1 MLLSGFCHCP
11 DDAARE
17 CSKGFFSKRSV
28 HGHACRAPAIDMEL
42 LANGLSKKKE
52 AKYGMCF
59 CQHSSK
65 HRRQPGST
73 R

>member
-1 MLLSGFCHCP
+1 MAVEVGHARQHLPAGQFMLLSGFCHCP

-28 HGHACRAPAIDMEL
+28 HGHAYRAPANDMEL

-52 AKYGMCF
+52 AKY
-59 CQHSSK
+59 
-65 HRRQPGST
+65 
-73 R
+73 